1 MLKLYA
7 FKFMQMLEFV
17 EFILLIG
24 LRAFNTIK
32 ALLFLLFFHF
42 FFRFYTEDEKP
53 QQFRLFAPLANNK
66 KDKVKNE
73 VVVEPPGARP
83 STPEKCCLAPCSV
96 RVF

>member
-1 MLKLYA
+1 
-7 FKFMQMLEFV
+7 MLEFV

-24 LRAFNTIK
+24 KRAFDTIK
-32 ALLFLLFFHF
+32 ALFLILFLI
-42 FFRFYTEDEKP
+42 FRFYTEDEKP
-53 QQFRLFAPLANNK
+53 QQFRLFAPLPNNK
-66 KDKVKNE
+66 KEKDKKE

>member
-1 MLKLYA
+1 
-7 FKFMQMLEFV
+7 MQMLEFV

-24 LRAFNTIK
+24 KKSFQYK
-32 ALLFLLFFHF
+32 KLFFKLF
-42 FFRFYTEDEKP
+42 FLISRFYTEDEKP

-66 KDKVKNE
+66 KEKDKKE

>member
-1 MLKLYA
+1 
-7 FKFMQMLEFV
+7 MLEFV

-24 LRAFNTIK
+24 KRAFDTIK
-32 ALLFLLFFHF
+32 ALFLILFLI
-42 FFRFYTEDEKP
+42 FRFYTEDEKP

-66 KDKVKNE
+66 KEKDKKE